1 MKVAVAFFILCQV
14 VSALAAQ
21 LTLAWEPSVDPT
33 VTGYAV
39 YVGNAS
45 GTYQQRVDVG
55 AHTNAT
61 LTNLTSGVRCYFSV
75 RVYNALTIESLP
87 SNEVSY
93 LIPGAMYLS
102 DSAAAGV
109 RLNFVG
115 EPNKTYEV
123 QASTNL
129 INWSVIKVLQ
139 PPSNSWVYWDDP
151 DSGTLDQRYYRLTM
165 AP

>member
-1 MKVAVAFFILCQV
+1 MRVIVVIFAVFHTAVAM
-14 VSALAAQ
+14 AAQ
-21 LTLAWEPSVDPT
+21 LALAWEPSVDPT

-39 YVGNAS
+39 YIGDAPGS
-45 GTYQQRVDVG
+45 YQQRIDVG
-55 AHTNAT
+55 ASTNAV
-61 LTNLTSGVRCYFSV
+61 LTNLTGGTRCYFAV
-75 RVYNALTIESLP
+75 RNYNAANIESLP

-93 LIPGAMYLS
+93 LIPGALYLS
-102 DSAAAGV
+102 GSAAAGV

-115 EPNKTYEV
+115 EQNKTYQV

-151 DSGTLDQRYYRLTM
+151 DSGSLDQRYYRVLTG
-165 AP
+165 P